1 MNKRAYIFCLV
12 AAVIVATFVIGYN
25 IGTDK
30 QSKKNNSQTNAKV
43 IEKEGYWLQSV
54 EGYIVVFENDRAT
67 VVASTEIP
75 VSSLSKKEQD
85 VLAEGFYFDTAEEL
99 FKFIPMRMEQFYDK
113 FDKEYMKVPIFKYY
127 DVFQMFQRISCAS
140 NEDIVTIKEKLLD
153 RAVKNG
159 NIYKKN
165 YQI

>member
-54 EGYIVVFENDRAT
+54 EGYIVVFENDSAT

-99 FKFIPMRMEQFYDK
+99 FKFLEANT
-113 FDKEYMKVPIFKYY
+113 
-127 DVFQMFQRISCAS
+127 S
-140 NEDIVTIKEKLLD
+140 
-153 RAVKNG
+153 
-159 NIYKKN
+159 
-165 YQI
+165 

>member
-54 EGYIVVFENDRAT
+54 EGYIVVKMIEQLLLHPQKYQC
-67 VVASTEIP
+67 P
-75 VSSLSKKEQD
+75 VCQKKS
-85 VLAEGFYFDTAEEL
+85 
-99 FKFIPMRMEQFYDK
+99 RMF
-113 FDKEYMKVPIFKYY
+113 
-127 DVFQMFQRISCAS
+127 
-140 NEDIVTIKEKLLD
+140 
-153 RAVKNG
+153 
-159 NIYKKN
+159 
-165 YQI
+165 